1 MLEMIQQSAISHDQY
16 QIEFKLDYEL
26 GKNGKTHYRISTYI
40 FIPKSLGISEASY
53 PKSEFYRDIKNY
65 IRIKTPELSLR
76 DLIDSDITPL
86 SAAWQITQ
94 QSNWYQDEELNDWL
108 IHTLRLFGAMFKSS
122 LREHL
127 NLINKRIKTASAEIK
142 IHHLVDNL
150 IEEFI
155 SQSKQISVR
164 YREFYA
170 ELNLPNVKEDVF
182 SAYLL
187 VDEYISLLIEE
198 SATELFEVV
207 SQHYDGDNQSP
218 YLRKLNKIVE
228 RETDHRGS
236 RGYGSI
242 LKSENENETYV
253 FRASVLKKYVGAIL
267 HLSIDTQREG
277 KGLEQILMALVA
289 GVSMVFATVVAF
301 YFQSIYGN
309 FTFPVF
315 VALVVGYMFKDR
327 IKELGR
333 AILYRSLHSR
343 LYDRKINVRTLDGKY
358 KLAVLREKIN
368 FLDEKDLTER
378 VRSARQKDPFADLDN
393 DRRGETVIC
402 HTKDIVLFADLFP
415 KAFGGMPKITG
426 LNDIIRYDIHPF
438 LRKMADPVEEQL
450 LLENGQIKTVHT
462 NKVYHVNYVSNYKS
476 TSPQT
481 EELYKRM
488 RLVLTRKGIKRVE
501 HIEL

>member
-1 MLEMIQQSAISHDQY
+1 MLEMIQQSAKSHDQY

-26 GKNGKTHYRISTYI
+26 GKGGKTHYRISTFI
-40 FIPKSLGISEASY
+40 FVPKSLGINEGSY
-53 PKSEFYRDIKNY
+53 SKLEFYRDIKNY

-76 DLIDSDITPL
+76 DLLDSDISPL
-86 SAAWQITQ
+86 KEVWQITQ
-94 QSNWYQDEELNDWL
+94 KPNWYQDEELNDRL
-108 IHTLRLFGAMFKSS
+108 IHMLRLLGAMFKSS
-122 LREHL
+122 LRDHL
-127 NLINKRIKTASAEIK
+127 SLVHQRIQLASAETK

-150 IEEFI
+150 IEEYI
-155 SQSKQISVR
+155 SQSKQIGAR
-164 YREFYA
+164 FREYYA
-170 ELNLPNVKEDVF
+170 DLNLPNVSKDVF
-182 SAYLL
+182 STYLL
-187 VDEYISLLIEE
+187 VDEYISLLIDE
-198 SATELFEVV
+198 SGTELFQVV
-207 SQHYDGDNQSP
+207 SKHYDGDNQSQ

-228 RETDHRGS
+228 KETDHRLA

-242 LKSENENETYV
+242 LKEGDANETYV
-253 FRASVLKKYVGAIL
+253 FRASVLKKFVGEVL

-277 KGLEQILMALVA
+277 KGLEQILMALAA

-301 YFQSIYGN
+301 YFQRIYGN

-327 IKELGR
+327 IKEAGR
-333 AILYRSLHSR
+333 ALLAGSLHSR
-343 LYDRKINVRTLDGKY
+343 LYDRKINIRTLDGKY

-368 FLDEKDLTER
+368 FLSESQLTER

-402 HTKDIVLFADLFP
+402 HTKDILLYADLFP
-415 KAFGGMPKITG
+415 KAFGEMPKING

-450 LLENGQIKTVHT
+450 LLTDGEIKTVHT
-462 NKVYHVNYVSNYKS
+462 NKVYHINYVSHYKS
-476 TSPQT
+476 TQPRV
-481 EELYKRM
+481 EELFKRM

-501 HIEL
+501 HISL